1 MNQKDSLEFL
11 DKCLGKIQDAS
22 NEDIEYWKSVY
33 KRDFKSKKP
42 KQITTTISAIIII
55 LLIILLTPVIINK
68 TTATTEVTQE
78 KVIRWYIENHKAPYK
93 QYSSYEEYL
102 ADQNQSD

>member
-11 DKCLGKIQDAS
+11 DKCQEKVQNAS
-22 NEDIEYWKSVY
+22 DEDIEYWKMVY
-33 KRDFKSKKP
+33 KRDSKPIKT
-42 KQITTTISAIIII
+42 KQITTTILAII
-55 LLIILLTPVIINK
+55 LIILIIMLTPTIVHR
-68 TTATTEVTQE
+68 TTAATEETQE
-78 KVIRWYIENHKAPYK
+78 KVIRWYIENKKAPYK

>member
-1 MNQKDSLEFL
+1 MNRKDSLEFL
-11 DKCLGKIQDAS
+11 DRCQEKVKNAS

-68 TTATTEVTQE
+68 TTATTEATQE
-78 KVIRWYIENHKAPYK
+78 KVIRWHIENKKAPYK
-93 QYSSYEEYL
+93 QYSTYEEYL